1 MQCIRHKYQ
10 ISLLKD
16 RKVNRLTLEFV
27 TLLCSIILL
36 TFCVYFEN
44 KIYCIRK
51 RAQSIRYLLLHLVCI
66 IIENNSIYSMVVD
79 RLFPKRCKTVYRCFL
94 VYVYQ
99 HRSLTLSHHRSSL
112 YLCSHCMQIHFQ
124 VWDLA
129 NAMRDLSRFSLHD
142 VKFHMFINVTNCNR
156 CGKPNAM
163 SPTKQP
169 TKSLDAS
176 NVQFIIAQS

>member
-16 RKVNRLTLEFV
+16 RKVNRLALEFV

-79 RLFPKRCKTVYRCFL
+79 RLFPKRCKQQFVTDIPLLLGICL
-94 VYVYQ
+94 LA
-99 HRSLTLSHHRSSL
+99 SLTHTQSSSIQL
-112 YLCSHCMQIHFQ
+112 IFVQ
-124 VWDLA
+124 
-129 NAMRDLSRFSLHD
+129 SLHANTLSS
-142 VKFHMFINVTNCNR
+142 VGFSECNARPFPIFSTR
-156 CGKPNAM
+156 CEIPYVHKCY
-163 SPTKQP
+163 
-169 TKSLDAS
+169 
-176 NVQFIIAQS
+176 